1 MHNSLYSAFC
11 SVFHFFFIIMIV
23 VVVAVIVAT
32 CERVR
37 VAVNFFFIFL
47 FLPIQQPIVRFIF
60 VWICVSILF
69 YHTTGSSCSFF
80 RLPIFYFRD
89 SIAYSILLL
98 CSVPSK
104 IWICIKGMFFC
115 FFFYFVFVNFNFL
128 FSFFLSSLFV
138 FDAYTVNVN
147 AANSTWY
154 CTYNVFSMWF
164 TYCYIYFSLY
174 IFAPKKIKMTEKT
187 ENNWNNQCVCIF
199 QKI

>member
-1 MHNSLYSAFC
+1 MLSVLYFTFFSLLWLLLLSPLLLRLV
-11 SVFHFFFIIMIV
+11 SVCVLLLISFSF
-23 VVVAVIVAT
+23 
-32 CERVR
+32 
-37 VAVNFFFIFL
+37 FL